1 MSGPEGYPSRAHLRD
16 ARRVRVRVDRVGA
29 FTRGNLYNTNTAR
42 TTVLAADL
50 PTSWSGRCDYWPAG
64 CPAPWWDAPVT
75 NNSAPQGVT
84 VTARPAPIRSTV
96 YRRAERVGLDM
107 DTLTAGQLRTV
118 LTATVER
125 VGADKWRAMGAD
137 ARERALSVTVNAH

>member
-1 MSGPEGYPSRAHLRD
+1 M
-16 ARRVRVRVDRVGA
+16 
-29 FTRGNLYNTNTAR
+29 
-42 TTVLAADL
+42 
-50 PTSWSGRCDYWPAG
+50 
-64 CPAPWWDAPVT
+64 
-75 NNSAPQGVT
+75 
-84 VTARPAPIRSTV
+84 TARPAPIRSTV